1 MLNRSGRI
9 DVSDTALNG
18 DRQRPASE
26 AELVAAWLRQAVRR
40 GPWRDST
47 GRAVAVIYPGRWTG
61 LPGPDLRDAIVS
73 IDDGP
78 ARRLDLEVHLA
89 AADWRRHG
97 HDRDPAYAG
106 VGLHLVWEIG
116 AHPPAAGPPAIALA
130 PALSRADGPVAA
142 DLSSAHEALPCRRSG
157 PAGAA
162 SRRETVDA
170 IERQGQRRHA
180 ERTAVMESNIAA
192 LGPDQALHQA
202 ILRAL
207 GYRPNAEAFE
217 VLGGCVT
224 SDLSESLAA
233 NGRDA
238 GLAVLEAVLMGA
250 AGLLPR
256 QRRGPPADGYARM
269 LQRIWQSYG
278 RLTCLHAADWTLQS
292 VRPANRP
299 TRRIAAAARL
309 LSRAPD
315 PGWSLV
321 ETVLAEVRR
330 AAAASDPRRLQTRFQ
345 VAEPPDTYWAR
356 HFDFGRPT
364 RPPDARAGGRGRAR
378 EILVNAV
385 LPFAAAMRAM
395 PGEIPTC
402 RGPAPRSSPRF
413 RAARGTKTRA
423 TWSRRWGSSVAAL
436 AGQRRS
442 KGFCGSTAAGAGT
455 SAAAPVRWPAAP
467 RRPAWK
473 RRLPSRAGVPRRSRR

>member
-9 DVSDTALNG
+9 DMSGTALNG

-40 GPWRDST
+40 GPWRDSS
-47 GRAVAVIYPGRWTG
+47 GRTVAVIYPGRWTG

-97 HDRDPAYAG
+97 HDRDPAYAA
-106 VGLHLVWEIG
+106 VGLHLVWETG
-116 AHPPAAGPPAIALA
+116 AHPPAAGPPTIALA
-130 PALSRADGPVAA
+130 PAFSRADGPAAA
-142 DLSSAHEALPCRRSG
+142 DPASAHEALPCRRSG

-162 SRRETVDA
+162 SRRETVAA

-180 ERTAVMESNIAA
+180 ERTAVLESNIAA

-207 GYRPNAEAFE
+207 GYRPNAETFE

-224 SDLSESLAA
+224 SDLSEALAA
-233 NGRDA
+233 NGADA
-238 GLAVLEAVLMGA
+238 GMAVLEAVLMGA
-250 AGLLPR
+250 AGLLPM
-256 QRRGPPADGYARM
+256 QRGAPAADGYART

-315 PGWSLV
+315 PGRSLV
-321 ETVLAEVRR
+321 ETALAEVRR
-330 AAAASDPRRLQTRFQ
+330 AAEASDPRRLQARFQ
-345 VAEPPDTYWAR
+345 VAEPPDAYWAR
-356 HFDFGRPT
+356 HFDFGKPT
-364 RPPDARAGGRGRAR
+364 RRPASALVGTGRAR

-385 LPFAAAMRAM
+385 LPFAAAMGHTLGDSDLPRASAAILAAL
-395 PGEIPTC
+395 PGGMWNQDSRYMVQTLGIER
-402 RGPAPRSSPRF
+402 RGLGGANAQQGLLRLH
-413 RAARGTKTRA
+413 
-423 TWSRRWGSSVAAL
+423 RRWCRDKRCGVCPMARCAATP
-436 AGQRRS
+436 GVE
-442 KGFCGSTAAGAGT
+442 TAAA
-455 SAAAPVRWPAAP
+455 V
-467 RRPAWK
+467 
-473 RRLPSRAGVPRRSRR
+473 

>member
-18 DRQRPASE
+18 DWQRPASE
-26 AELVAAWLRQAVRR
+26 AELVTAWLQQATRR
-40 GPWRDST
+40 GPWRDSA
-47 GRAVAVIYPGRWTG
+47 GRTVTVIYPGRWTG
-61 LPGPDLRDAIVS
+61 RPGPDLRDAIVT

-78 ARRLDLEVHLA
+78 ARRLDLEAHLA

-106 VGLHLVWEIG
+106 VGLHLVWELG

-130 PALSRADGPVAA
+130 SALSGAAAPVAA
-142 DLSSAHEALPCRRSG
+142 DPSSAREALPCRRSG
-157 PAGAA
+157 PADAA

-170 IERQGQRRHA
+170 IKRQGQRRHA
-180 ERTAVMESNIAA
+180 ERTAAMEGNIAA

-217 VLGGCVT
+217 ALAGCVT
-224 SDLSESLAA
+224 SGLSEALAA
-233 NGRDA
+233 NGAAA

-250 AGLLPR
+250 AGLLPM
-256 QRRGPPADGYARM
+256 QRPGLPADGYARM

-278 RLTCLHAADWTLQS
+278 RLTCLQAADWTLQS

-309 LSRAPD
+309 LSGAPE
-315 PGWSLV
+315 PGQSLV
-321 ETVLAEVRR
+321 DTVLADVRR
-330 AAAASDPRRLQTRFQ
+330 AAAASDLRRLQARFE
-345 VAEPPDTYWAR
+345 VAETPGAYWAR
-356 HFDFGRPT
+356 HFDFGKLTRRPA
-364 RPPDARAGGRGRAR
+364 PALVGAARAR

-385 LPFAAAMRAM
+385 LPFAAAMGHALGHPGLPRASAAVLAAL
-395 PGEIPTC
+395 PGGMWNQDSRYMVQTLGIER
-402 RGPAPRSSPRF
+402 RGLGGAQAQQGLLRLH
-413 RAARGTKTRA
+413 
-423 TWSRRWGSSVAAL
+423 RRWCRDKRCGGCPMARCAATP
-436 AGQRRS
+436 RVE
-442 KGFCGSTAAGAGT
+442 
-455 SAAAPVRWPAAP
+455 AAPA
-467 RRPAWK
+467 
-473 RRLPSRAGVPRRSRR
+473 

>member
-1 MLNRSGRI
+1 MLNRSGPI

-18 DRQRPASE
+18 DRRRPASE

-47 GRAVAVIYPGRWTG
+47 GRSVAVVYPGRWTG

-106 VGLHLVWEIG
+106 VGLHLVWD
-116 AHPPAAGPPAIALA
+116 AAARAPQLGPPAIALA
-130 PALSRADGPVAA
+130 SALSLAA
-142 DLSSAHEALPCRRSG
+142 DPVVADPFPEPEALPCHPPG
-157 PAGAA
+157 PLDED
-162 SRRETVDA
+162 SRRVVA
-170 IERQGQRRHA
+170 AAVGRQGRLRHA
-180 ERTAVMESNIAA
+180 EQAAVMESQIAA
-192 LGPDQALHQA
+192 LGPDQALHRA

-207 GYRPNAEAFE
+207 GYRPNAAAFE
-217 VLGGCVT
+217 ALGGCVT
-224 SDLSESLAA
+224 SGLSEALAA
-233 NGRDA
+233 NGEVA

-250 AGLLPR
+250 AGLLPV
-256 QRRGPPADGYARM
+256 QRRGPPADGYART
-269 LQRIWQSYG
+269 LERIWQSYG
-278 RLTCLHAADWTLQS
+278 RLACLQASDWTLQS

-315 PGWSLV
+315 PGRTLV

-330 AAAASDPRRLQTRFQ
+330 GASAASDLRRLQARFQ
-345 VAEPPDTYWAR
+345 VAEAPDAYWAR
-356 HFDFGRPT
+356 HFDFGKPSRRPA
-364 RPPDARAGGRGRAR
+364 PALVGAGRAR

-385 LPFAAAMRAM
+385 LPFASAMGHTLGQSDLPRASDAILAALPGGGWNQDSRYMVQTLGIERRGLGGARAQQ
-395 PGEIPTC
+395 GLLRLHRRWC
-402 RGPAPRSSPRF
+402 RDKRCGVCPMAR
-413 RAARGTKTRA
+413 RAAT
-423 TWSRRWGSSVAAL
+423 
-436 AGQRRS
+436 AG
-442 KGFCGSTAAGAGT
+442 
-455 SAAAPVRWPAAP
+455 VEPAAS
-467 RRPAWK
+467 A
-473 RRLPSRAGVPRRSRR
+473 

>member
-1 MLNRSGRI
+1 MSG
-9 DVSDTALNG
+9 TALNG

-47 GRAVAVIYPGRWTG
+47 GRSVAVVYPGRWTG

-73 IDDGP
+73 FDDGP

-89 AADWRRHG
+89 AADWWRHG

-106 VGLHLVWEIG
+106 VGLHLVWELG
-116 AHPPAAGPPAIALA
+116 VHPPAAGPPAIILA
-130 PALSRADGPVAA
+130 PALAGAGGPLAV
-142 DLSSAHEALPCRRSG
+142 DPSSGSEALPCRRSG
-157 PAGAA
+157 PVDAA

-180 ERTAVMESNIAA
+180 ERTAVMEGNIAA

-224 SDLSESLAA
+224 SDLSEALASNA
-233 NGRDA
+233 DDA

-250 AGLLPR
+250 AGLLPM
-256 QRRGPPADGYARM
+256 QRRGPPADGYARA

-278 RLTCLHAADWTLQS
+278 RLTRLQASDWTLQS

-299 TRRIAAAARL
+299 TRRIVAAARL

-315 PGWSLV
+315 PGRSLA
-321 ETVLAEVRR
+321 ETVVADVRR
-330 AAAASDPRRLQTRFQ
+330 AAEESNPRTLQARFQ
-345 VAEPPDTYWAR
+345 VAEPADAYWAR
-356 HFDFGRPT
+356 HFDFGKRARRP
-364 RPPDARAGGRGRAR
+364 ASALVGAGRAR

-385 LPFAAAMRAM
+385 LPFAAAMGHTLGDSDLPRASAAILAAL
-395 PGEIPTC
+395 PGGAWNQDSRYMVHTLGIER
-402 RGPAPRSSPRF
+402 RGLGGAQAQQGLLRLH
-413 RAARGTKTRA
+413 
-423 TWSRRWGSSVAAL
+423 RRWC
-436 AGQRRS
+436 RDKR
-442 KGFCGSTAAGAGT
+442 CGVCPMARCATTPGVE
-455 SAAAPVRWPAAP
+455 AAASA
-467 RRPAWK
+467 
-473 RRLPSRAGVPRRSRR
+473 